1 MQVKRRVK
9 NILYSFLKIFFVL
22 YSVIELHYEDY
33 EMGLSN
39 KMIFLVVDDSKISR
53 KWLIE
58 MIPKK
63 ILENAEIIEGCNGE
77 EAIALYTEYQPDV
90 VFLDITM
97 PVLDG
102 FEALERIRT
111 LNKDA
116 LVVMISADRQKSTKE
131 KVLSLGASALISKPI
146 DEEEFRTT
154 LLKLVF

>member
-1 MQVKRRVK
+1 M
-9 NILYSFLKIFFVL
+9 S
-22 YSVIELHYEDY
+22 
-33 EMGLSN
+33 LSN

-63 ILENAEIIEGCNGE
+63 IVENAEIIEGCDGE
-77 EAIALYTEYQPDV
+77 EAIALFQKHQPDV
-90 VFLDITM
+90 LFLDITM
-97 PVLDG
+97 PGIDG
-102 FEALERIRT
+102 FEALKRIREI
-111 LNKDA
+111 NADA

-131 KVLSLGASALISKPI
+131 KVLRLGASAIISKPI

>member
-1 MQVKRRVK
+1 M
-9 NILYSFLKIFFVL
+9 S
-22 YSVIELHYEDY
+22 
-33 EMGLSN
+33 LSN

-63 ILENAEIIEGCNGE
+63 IVENAEIIEGCDGE
-77 EAIALYTEYQPDV
+77 EAITLYEKHRPDI

-97 PVLDG
+97 PVIDG
-102 FEALERIRT
+102 FEALERIRAI
-111 LNKDA
+111 NPEA

-131 KVLSLGASALISKPI
+131 KVLSLGASAIISKPI

>member
-1 MQVKRRVK
+1 
-9 NILYSFLKIFFVL
+9 
-22 YSVIELHYEDY
+22 
-33 EMGLSN
+33 MGLSN

-63 ILENAEIIEGCNGE
+63 IVENAEIIEGCNGE
-77 EAIALYTEYQPDV
+77 EAIALYDQHKPDV

-97 PVLDG
+97 PVVDG
-102 FEALERIRT
+102 FEALERIRFI
-111 LNKDA
+111 NPEA

>member
-1 MQVKRRVK
+1 M
-9 NILYSFLKIFFVL
+9 S
-22 YSVIELHYEDY
+22 
-33 EMGLSN
+33 LSE

-63 ILENAEIIEGCNGE
+63 IAEYTQIIEAENGE
-77 EAIALYTEYQPDV
+77 EAVALFKQYAPDI

-97 PVLDG
+97 PILDG
-102 FEALERIRT
+102 FEALRQIRAA
-111 LNKDA
+111 NNEA

-131 KVLSLGASALISKPI
+131 KTLALGASAILSKPI
-146 DEEEFRTT
+146 DAEEFRST

>member
-1 MQVKRRVK
+1 M
-9 NILYSFLKIFFVL
+9 S
-22 YSVIELHYEDY
+22 
-33 EMGLSN
+33 LSN

-63 ILENAEIIEGCNGE
+63 IVENAEIIEGSNGE
-77 EAIALYTEYQPDV
+77 EAIALYDQHKPDV

-97 PVLDG
+97 PVIDG
-102 FEALERIRT
+102 FEALERIRAI
-111 LNKDA
+111 NPEA

-131 KVLSLGASALISKPI
+131 KVLSLGASAIISKPV
-146 DEEEFRTT
+146 DEQEFRTT

>member
-1 MQVKRRVK
+1 
-9 NILYSFLKIFFVL
+9 
-22 YSVIELHYEDY
+22 
-33 EMGLSN
+33 MGLAG

-63 ILENAEIIEGCNGE
+63 IVENAEIIEGCNGE
-77 EAIALYTEYQPDV
+77 EAISLYKEHTPDV

-97 PVLDG
+97 PVIDG
-102 FEALERIRT
+102 FGALAGIREV
-111 LNKDA
+111 NPDA

-131 KVLSLGASALISKPI
+131 KVLSLGASAIISKPI
-146 DEEEFRTT
+146 DEEEFRAT

>member
-1 MQVKRRVK
+1 M
-9 NILYSFLKIFFVL
+9 S
-22 YSVIELHYEDY
+22 
-33 EMGLSN
+33 LSN
-39 KMIFLVVDDSKISR
+39 KMVFLVVDDSKISR

-63 ILENAEIIEGCNGE
+63 IVENAEIIEGCDGE
-77 EAIALYTEYQPDV
+77 EAITLYEKHRPDV

-97 PVLDG
+97 PVVDG
-102 FEALERIRT
+102 IEALERIRMI
-111 LNKDA
+111 NPEA

-131 KVLSLGASALISKPI
+131 KVLSLGASAIISKPI

>member
-1 MQVKRRVK
+1 
-9 NILYSFLKIFFVL
+9 
-22 YSVIELHYEDY
+22 
-33 EMGLSN
+33 MGLSN

>member
-1 MQVKRRVK
+1 M
-9 NILYSFLKIFFVL
+9 S
-22 YSVIELHYEDY
+22 
-33 EMGLSN
+33 LSD

-63 ILENAEIIEGCNGE
+63 IVENAEIIEGTNGE
-77 EAIALYTEYQPDV
+77 EAITLFEHHRPDV

-97 PVLDG
+97 PVIDG
-102 FEALERIRT
+102 FEALERIRAID
-111 LNKDA
+111 KEA

-131 KVLSLGASALISKPI
+131 KVLSLGAAALISKPL
-146 DEEEFRTT
+146 DEQEFRAT

>member
-1 MQVKRRVK
+1 M
-9 NILYSFLKIFFVL
+9 S
-22 YSVIELHYEDY
+22 
-33 EMGLSN
+33 LSN

-63 ILENAEIIEGCNGE
+63 IVENAEIIEGCDGE
-77 EAIALYTEYQPDV
+77 EAIALFQKHQPDV
-90 VFLDITM
+90 LFLDITM
-97 PVLDG
+97 PGIDG
-102 FEALERIRT
+102 FEALKRIREI
-111 LNKDA
+111 NADA

-131 KVLSLGASALISKPI
+131 KVLSLGASAIISKPI

>member
-1 MQVKRRVK
+1 M
-9 NILYSFLKIFFVL
+9 S
-22 YSVIELHYEDY
+22 
-33 EMGLSN
+33 LSE

-63 ILENAEIIEGCNGE
+63 IAEYTQIIEAENGE
-77 EAIALYTEYQPDV
+77 EAVALFKQYAPDI

-97 PVLDG
+97 PVLNG
-102 FEALERIRT
+102 FEALQQIRAA
-111 LNKDA
+111 NNEA

-131 KVLSLGASALISKPI
+131 KTLALGASAILSKPI
-146 DEEEFRTT
+146 DAEEFRST

>member
-1 MQVKRRVK
+1 
-9 NILYSFLKIFFVL
+9 
-22 YSVIELHYEDY
+22 
-33 EMGLSN
+33 MGLSN

-63 ILENAEIIEGCNGE
+63 IVESAVIIEGCNGE
-77 EAIALYTEYQPDV
+77 EAIALYKQHQPDI

-97 PVLDG
+97 PEIDG
-102 FEALERIRT
+102 FEALKHIKEI
-111 LNKDA
+111 NSDA
-116 LVVMISADRQKSTKE
+116 LVVMVSADRQKSTKE
-131 KVLSLGASALISKPI
+131 KVLSLGASAIISKPI

>member
-1 MQVKRRVK
+1 M
-9 NILYSFLKIFFVL
+9 S
-22 YSVIELHYEDY
+22 
-33 EMGLSN
+33 LSD

-63 ILENAEIIEGCNGE
+63 IVENAEIIEGTNGE
-77 EAIALYTEYQPDV
+77 EAIALFEHHRPDV

-97 PVLDG
+97 PVIDG
-102 FEALERIRT
+102 FEALERIRAID
-111 LNKDA
+111 KDA

-131 KVLSLGASALISKPI
+131 KVLSLGAAALISKPL
-146 DEEEFRTT
+146 DEQEFRAT